1 MNNRKDNIVNAN
13 EKENYTEEG
22 FILPNHYMPKDHL
35 QTIDIIQDQL
45 SDKSFISFCKFL
57 IIKYLI
63 RVEDA
68 NKEDKLRSYSKA
80 SYYLN
85 ELINR
90 RAKTSKDVKEDRLKP
105 SYYKK
110 HSLEVVDLVE
120 DQFDE
125 EEVCG
130 AYVGVILK
138 YLLRAEK
145 KHGLEDYKKAQ
156 YFLNRLLNY
165 LKGEKACQ

>member
-1 MNNRKDNIVNAN
+1 MKLKQHQDKIVEGNNK
-13 EKENYTEEG
+13 EKITEEG
-22 FILPNHYMPKDHL
+22 YILPNHYMPEGHY

-45 SDKSFISFCKFL
+45 SDKSFIAFCKFL

-68 NKEDKLRSYSKA
+68 SKENKIRSYTKA
-80 SYYLN
+80 DYYLN

-90 RAKTSKDVKEDRLKP
+90 RSKTSEEVKEERIKP

-110 HSLEVVDLVE
+110 HALEVVDVIE

-130 AYVGVILK
+130 AYVGVIIK

-145 KHGLEDYKKAQ
+145 KHGLEDYKKAK
-156 YFLNRLLNY
+156 YFLDRLLNY
-165 LKGEKACQ
+165 LKK

>member
-1 MNNRKDNIVNAN
+1 MRKDNIIGKND
-13 EKENYTEEG
+13 KENYTEEG
-22 FILPNHYMPKDHL
+22 FILPNHYMPKGHL
-35 QTIDIIQDQL
+35 QTIDVIQDQL
-45 SDKSFISFCKFL
+45 SDKAFNAFCKF
-57 IIKYLI
+57 IILKYLI

-68 NKEDKLRSYSKA
+68 DKDSKLRSYRKA

-90 RAKTSKDVKEDRLKP
+90 KAKQEVVEEERIKP

-110 HSLEVVDLVE
+110 HKLEVVDLVE

-130 AYVGVILK
+130 AYTGVIIK
-138 YLLRAEK
+138 YILRADK
-145 KHGLEDYKKAQ
+145 KHGLEDYKKAN
-156 YFLNRLLNY
+156 YFLDRMVKFLEGA
-165 LKGEKACQ
+165 K